1 MDYISKSINESIQIL
16 YTISSSISNNHALPN
31 KEICTLYLFIYI
43 CISIGNTLFEWIKK
57 KESINREL
65 REDKRT

>member
-31 KEICTLYLFIYI
+31 KEIC
-43 CISIGNTLFEWIKK
+43 ISIGKTLFEWIKK
-57 KESINREL
+57 KSL
-65 REDKRT
+65 